1 MITDDEKLDVVLKVL
16 RTEKEREKMV
26 GADKNEDCH
35 GMDDSIKISATDQDE
50 YILDEAGRSQA
61 PMDEVGNVLKIL
73 VHKEFSFISRDVY
86 DGILSLPQTKN
97 TPALSS
103 SVVEAGSLKGGLTDL
118 RYRWIR
124 SFLTGD

>member
-1 MITDDEKLDVVLKVL
+1 MLKVL

-50 YILDEAGRSQA
+50 AGGSQA

-97 TPALSS
+97 TPARRR
-103 SVVEAGSLKGGLTDL
+103 T
-118 RYRWIR
+118 
-124 SFLTGD
+124 